1 MTRILTRMTSKN
13 VSQPDPALVKLIIR
27 KNLAEFA
34 FQRKRSMEPLI
45 QLLVEEAS
53 LEFQMFFGPEGSL
66 DDYYYQKVFD
76 VDPKDMTPYLI
87 ASGTVSIL
95 NLYQFNQYQAN
106 FVQFQT
112 ELNAQI
118 TQMNP

>member
-27 KNLAEFA
+27 KNLAEFV
-34 FQRKRSMEPLI
+34 FRRKRSME
-45 QLLVEEAS
+45 
-53 LEFQMFFGPEGSL
+53 
-66 DDYYYQKVFD
+66 
-76 VDPKDMTPYLI
+76 PYLI
-87 ASGTVSIL
+87 ASGTVSTL